1 MLPMKPALPL
11 VSMISANCCPMT
23 QQRLLFSSMMPSE
36 LPLVVTARAFRRH
49 CSTVHAT
56 RSGLWSAFQ
65 TALGNETPAASSG
78 FNCPPCAVSVVPVV
92 TRAASARPPSSVVPA
107 ANSPSPPTLT
117 ILLCFILA
125 GALSSGRRCASIL
138 RGSAHSTERAA
149 PVSPALSPLRR
160 RKGRVPS
167 LRTTRTTYAIV
178 VVVPRFSER
187 ASWFTAP
194 QPVKPTAFI
203 GGSRASCMLLLKK
216 SAALPCCLQRSA
228 VARS

>member
-1 MLPMKPALPL
+1 LLPMKPALPL

-107 ANSPSPPTLT
+107 AKSPSPPTLT
-117 ILLCFILA
+117 ILLCFILDWGFVFWQEVCLNPSRQCTRPPRNA
-125 GALSSGRRCASIL
+125 PRLSR
-138 RGSAHSTERAA
+138 H
-149 PVSPALSPLRR
+149 LSPLRR

-194 QPVKPTAFI
+194 QPVKPTK
-203 GGSRASCMLLLKK
+203 RLLAGRVLH
-216 SAALPCCLQRSA
+216 ACYC
-228 VARS
+228 